1 MTKCFEIPISL
12 RNHCLILGI
21 KARYARFLL
30 NNESILVFF
39 QYYVWINHWCSLM
52 TSSLLCVSFMIGGVG
67 LGVEEE
73 VCSAIKGD
81 ISPLFCCDEEKKIDN
96 HATFKPCIVPDCH
109 SKLLLLQCCSY
120 SCFAVAHS
128 HTVYTSLRLSGT
140 SCCGCKKI
148 ALYSLRRRAICY

>member
-21 KARYARFLL
+21 KARYARVLL

-39 QYYVWINHWCSLM
+39 QQYVWINHWCSLM

-96 HATFKPCIVPDCH
+96 HATFKPCIVLDCH
-109 SKLLLLQCCSY
+109 SLLPKQSFKLQLSSATGEEHPQMCIRHRQNSKRARVGT
-120 SCFAVAHS
+120 AVDF
-128 HTVYTSLRLSGT
+128 
-140 SCCGCKKI
+140 
-148 ALYSLRRRAICY
+148 